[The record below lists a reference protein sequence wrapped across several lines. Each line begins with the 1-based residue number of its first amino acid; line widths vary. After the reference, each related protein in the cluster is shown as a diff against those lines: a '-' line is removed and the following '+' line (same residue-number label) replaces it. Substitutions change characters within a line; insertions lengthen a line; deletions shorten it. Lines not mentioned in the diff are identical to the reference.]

1 MSKPAITVAKYLEQ
15 QLAICGRPQKEI
27 AADCGYPNANIITML
42 KKGSSKLPVDK
53 VGLMSKALGVD
64 PTYLLQL
71 TMTEY
76 HPQAWREI
84 ELSVGSERIVTRD
97 EFKLVGLIREH
108 AEGEAIDMSI
118 AANQQTL
125 ADAITAIAN
134 RDRAKAEAAV
144 EAQRKLPSN
153 GRHKD

>member
-27 AADCGYPNANIITML
+27 AADCGYPNANIITMF
-42 KKGSSKLPVDK
+42 KKGTSKLPVDK

-64 PTYLLQL
+64 PAYLLRL
-71 TMTEY
+71 TMAEY
-76 HPQAWREI
+76 HPGAWGEI
-84 ELSVGSERIVTRD
+84 EQIVGSDRLVTRD
-97 EFKLVGLIREH
+97 EFEIVGLIREH
-108 AEGEAIDMSI
+108 ADGEAIDMAI

-125 ADAITAIAN
+125 ADAITEISTRN
-134 RDRAKAEAAV
+134 RAKAEAAV
-144 EAQRKLPSN
+144 DAQRKLPSN